1 MSEQKK
7 SIFDNPLTFLAA
19 SYPYLFVVL
28 LGIGVVYV
36 KNLGTV
42 NENSLPARMFDS
54 TTIVKELPVS
64 DPAILTA
71 VDAAMM
77 KKPSDELIAKGK
89 EIYSTSCASCH
100 GADGKGDG
108 AAGVAMNPK
117 PRNFH
122 ATDGWTNNRDLAG
135 MWKTL
140 QEGITANGMAAYDVL
155 PADQRLG
162 LIHYIRNNFMTN
174 PPEVTDA
181 TIKEMDN
188 KYQLTKGT
196 FKPGTIPVSGAVAF
210 LEKESAAKVKK
221 LDSVLKSLSA
231 NSKSDA
237 GAALFLG
244 AVLDKKLAVSFL
256 LSNQDWKD
264 GTDSFLKIV
273 KRNLNG
279 NGFKYKVFSMAE
291 TDVEKMFN
299 YLKSTL

>member
-7 SIFDNPLTFLAA
+7 NIFDNPLTFLAA

-28 LGIGVVYV
+28 LGIGIVYV
-36 KNLGTV
+36 KNLGSV

-64 DPAILTA
+64 DPAVLTA

-122 ATDGWTNNRDLAG
+122 SKEGWTNSPELSG

-140 QEGITANGMAAYDVL
+140 QEGITKNGMAAYDVL

-162 LIHYIRNNFMTN
+162 LIHYIRNNFMTD
-174 PPEVTDA
+174 PPAITDA
-181 TIKEMDN
+181 TIKEIDD

-196 FKPGTIPVSGAVAF
+196 FKPGTIPVSGAVTF
-210 LEKESAAKVKK
+210 LEKEDAGLVKK
-221 LDSVLKSLSA
+221 LDTALKLLESK
-231 NSKSDA
+231 SKSDA
-237 GAALFLG
+237 GAKLFLS
-244 AVLDKKLAVSFL
+244 AVLDKKLALSFL
-256 LSNQDWKD
+256 LSNEDWKD
-264 GTDSFLKIV
+264 GTESFLKIV
-273 KRNLNG
+273 KRNLNS
-279 NGFKYKVFSMAE
+279 NGFKYMVFSME
-291 TDVEKMFN
+291 KSDVEKMFN
-299 YLKSTL
+299 YLKGSL

>member
-28 LGIGVVYV
+28 LGIGIVYV

-42 NENSLPARMFDS
+42 NENSLPARVFDS

-64 DPAILTA
+64 DPAVLTA

-89 EIYSTSCASCH
+89 EIYSTNCASCH

-122 ATDGWTNNRDLAG
+122 AVEGWTNNRDLSG

-140 QEGITANGMAAYDVL
+140 QEGIIKNGMAAYDVL

-162 LIHYIRNNFMTN
+162 LIHYIRNNFMVD
-174 PPEVTDA
+174 PPEITDA
-181 TIKEMDN
+181 TIKEIDD

-210 LEKESAAKVKK
+210 IEKEDAGLVKK
-221 LDSVLKSLSA
+221 LDAALKLLESK
-231 NSKSDA
+231 SKSDA
-237 GAALFLG
+237 GAKLFLS
-244 AVLDKKLAVSFL
+244 AVLDKKLALSFL
-256 LSNQDWKD
+256 LSNEDWKD
-264 GTDSFLKIV
+264 GTDSFLKLV
-273 KRNLNG
+273 KRNLNS
-279 NGFKYKVFSMAE
+279 NGFKYKVFSME
-291 TDVEKMFN
+291 DSDVEKMFN

>member
-19 SYPYLFVVL
+19 SYPYLLVVL

-122 ATDGWTNNRDLAG
+122 SNDGWTNNADLMG

-140 QEGITANGMAAYDVL
+140 QEGISKNGMAAYDVL

-162 LIHYIRNNFMTN
+162 LIHYIRNTFMTN
-174 PPEVTDA
+174 PPEITDA
-181 TIKEMDN
+181 SIKEIDD

-210 LEKESAAKVKK
+210 LEREDAGSVKK
-221 LDSVLKSLSA
+221 LESALKTIETK
-231 NSKSDA
+231 SKSDA
-237 GAALFLG
+237 GAKLFLG
-244 AVLDKKLAVSFL
+244 AVLDKNLALSFL
-256 LSNQDWKD
+256 LANEDWRD
-264 GTDSFLKIV
+264 GTESFLKVV
-273 KRNLNG
+273 KRNLNA
-279 NGFKYKVFSMAE
+279 NGFKYKVFTMEKS
-291 TDVEKMFN
+291 DVEKMFN
-299 YLKSTL
+299 FLKSSL

>member
-19 SYPYLFVVL
+19 SYPYLFIVL
-28 LGIGVVYV
+28 LGIGVIYV

-71 VDAAMM
+71 VDIAMM

-122 ATDGWTNNRDLAG
+122 SNDGWTNSADLSG

-140 QEGITANGMAAYDVL
+140 QEGISANGMAAYDVL

-174 PPEVTDA
+174 PPEITDA
-181 TIKEMDN
+181 TIKEIDD

-196 FKPGTIPVSGAVAF
+196 FKPGTIPVSGAVAI
-210 LEKESAAKVKK
+210 LAKEDAGLVKK
-221 LDSVLKSLSA
+221 LESALKSLETK
-231 NSKSDA
+231 SKSDI
-237 GAALFLG
+237 GARLFLG
-244 AVLDKKLAVSFL
+244 AVLDKKLALSFL
-256 LSNQDWKD
+256 LSNEEWKE

-273 KRNLNG
+273 RKNLNG
-279 NGFKYKVFSMAE
+279 NGFKYKVFSME
-291 TDVEKMFN
+291 ESDVEKMYN
-299 YLKSTL
+299 YLKSSL

>member
-7 SIFDNPLTFLAA
+7 NIFDNPLTFLAA

-28 LGIGVVYV
+28 LGIGIIYV
-36 KNLGTV
+36 KNLGKV
-42 NENSLPARMFDS
+42 NENSLPARVFDS

-89 EIYSTSCASCH
+89 EIFSTNCVSCH
-100 GADGKGDG
+100 GAEGKGDG
-108 AAGVAMNPK
+108 AAGVALNPK

-122 ATDGWTNNRDLAG
+122 EVDGWTNGNDLKG

-162 LIHYIRNNFMTN
+162 LIHYIRNSFMTN
-174 PPEVTDA
+174 PPDITDA
-181 TIKEMDN
+181 TIKEIDDE
-188 KYQLTKGT
+188 YQLTKGT
-196 FKPGTIPVSGAVAF
+196 FKPGTIPVSGAVSF
-210 LEKESAAKVKK
+210 LEKEDANSVKK
-221 LDSVLKSLSA
+221 LENALKSLE
-231 NSKSDA
+231 SKVKIDA
-237 GAALFLG
+237 GAKLFLG
-244 AVLDKKLAVSFL
+244 AVQDKKLALSFL
-256 LSNQDWKD
+256 LANEDWKD
-264 GTDSFLKIV
+264 NIDSFLKVV

-279 NGFKYKVFSMAE
+279 NGFKYKVFSME
-291 TDVEKMFN
+291 ESDVEKMFN
-299 YLKSTL
+299 YLKSSL

>member
-19 SYPYLFVVL
+19 SYPYLFIVL
-28 LGIGVVYV
+28 LGIGVIYV

-71 VDAAMM
+71 VDIAMM

-122 ATDGWTNNRDLAG
+122 SNDGWTNSADLSG

-140 QEGITANGMAAYDVL
+140 QEGISANGMAAYDVL

-174 PPEVTDA
+174 PPEITDA
-181 TIKEMDN
+181 TIKEIDD

-196 FKPGTIPVSGAVAF
+196 FKPGTIPVSGAVAI
-210 LEKESAAKVKK
+210 LAKEDAELVKK
-221 LDSVLKSLSA
+221 LESALKSLETK
-231 NSKSDA
+231 SKSDI
-237 GAALFLG
+237 GARLFLG
-244 AVLDKKLAVSFL
+244 AVLDKKLALSFL
-256 LSNQDWKD
+256 LSNEEWKE
-264 GTDSFLKIV
+264 GTDSFMKIV
-273 KRNLNG
+273 RKNLNG
-279 NGFKYKVFSMAE
+279 NGFKYKVFSME
-291 TDVEKMFN
+291 ESDVEKMYN
-299 YLKSTL
+299 YLKSSL

>member
-28 LGIGVVYV
+28 LGIGIVYV
-36 KNLGTV
+36 KNLGSV

-64 DPAILTA
+64 DPAVLTA

-122 ATDGWTNNRDLAG
+122 SKEGWTNSPELSG

-140 QEGITANGMAAYDVL
+140 QEGITKNGMAAYDVL

-162 LIHYIRNNFMTN
+162 LIHYIRNNFMTD
-174 PPEVTDA
+174 PPAITDA
-181 TIKEMDN
+181 TIKEIDD

-196 FKPGTIPVSGAVAF
+196 FKPGTIPVSGAVTF
-210 LEKESAAKVKK
+210 LEKEDAGLVKK
-221 LDSVLKSLSA
+221 LDTALKSLELK
-231 NSKSDA
+231 SKTDA
-237 GAALFLG
+237 GAKLFLG
-244 AVLDKKLAVSFL
+244 TVLDKKLALSFL
-256 LSNQDWKD
+256 LSNEDWKD
-264 GTDSFLKIV
+264 GTDSFLKLV
-273 KRNLNG
+273 KRNLNS
-279 NGFKYKVFSMAE
+279 NGFKYKVFSME
-291 TDVEKMFN
+291 DSDVEKMFN
-299 YLKSTL
+299 YLKSSL

>member
-19 SYPYLFVVL
+19 SYPYLFIVL
-28 LGIGVVYV
+28 LGIGVIYV

-71 VDAAMM
+71 VDIAMM

-122 ATDGWTNNRDLAG
+122 SNDGWTNSADLSG

-140 QEGITANGMAAYDVL
+140 QEGISANGMAAYDVL

-174 PPEVTDA
+174 PPEITDA
-181 TIKEMDN
+181 TIKEIDD

-196 FKPGTIPVSGAVAF
+196 FKPGTIPVSGAVAI
-210 LEKESAAKVKK
+210 LAKEDAELVKK
-221 LDSVLKSLSA
+221 LESALKSLETK
-231 NSKSDA
+231 SKSDI
-237 GAALFLG
+237 GARLFLG
-244 AVLDKKLAVSFL
+244 AVLDKKLALSFL
-256 LSNQDWKD
+256 LSNEEWKE

-273 KRNLNG
+273 RKNLNG
-279 NGFKYKVFSMAE
+279 NGFKYKVFSME
-291 TDVEKMFN
+291 ESDVEKMYN
-299 YLKSTL
+299 YLKSSL

>member
-28 LGIGVVYV
+28 LGIGIVYV
-36 KNLGTV
+36 KNLGSV

-64 DPAILTA
+64 NPAVLTA

-122 ATDGWTNNRDLAG
+122 SKEGWTNSPDLSG

-140 QEGITANGMAAYDVL
+140 QEGITKNGMAAYDVL

-162 LIHYIRNNFMTN
+162 LIHYIRNNFMTD
-174 PPEVTDA
+174 PPAITDA
-181 TIKEMDN
+181 TIKEIDD

-196 FKPGTIPVSGAVAF
+196 FKPGTIPVSGAVTF
-210 LEKESAAKVKK
+210 LEKEDAGLVKK
-221 LDSVLKSLSA
+221 LDTALKSLELK
-231 NSKSDA
+231 SKTDA
-237 GAALFLG
+237 GAKLFLG
-244 AVLDKKLAVSFL
+244 TVLDKKLALSFL
-256 LSNQDWKD
+256 LSNEDWKD
-264 GTDSFLKIV
+264 GTDSFLKLV
-273 KRNLNG
+273 KRNLNS
-279 NGFKYKVFSMAE
+279 NGFKYKVFSME
-291 TDVEKMFN
+291 DSDVEKMFN
-299 YLKSTL
+299 YLKSSL

>member
-19 SYPYLFVVL
+19 SYPYLFIVL
-28 LGIGVVYV
+28 LGIGVIYV

-71 VDAAMM
+71 VDIAMM

-122 ATDGWTNNRDLAG
+122 SNDGWTNNADLSG

-140 QEGITANGMAAYDVL
+140 QEGISANGMAAYDVL

-174 PPEVTDA
+174 PPEITDA
-181 TIKEMDN
+181 TIKEIDD

-196 FKPGTIPVSGAVAF
+196 FKPGTIPVSGAVAI
-210 LEKESAAKVKK
+210 LAKEDAGLVKK
-221 LDSVLKSLSA
+221 LESALKSLETK
-231 NSKSDA
+231 SKSDI
-237 GAALFLG
+237 GARLFLG
-244 AVLDKKLAVSFL
+244 AVLDKKLALSFL
-256 LSNQDWKD
+256 LSNEEWKE

-273 KRNLNG
+273 RKNLNG
-279 NGFKYKVFSMAE
+279 NGFKYKVFSME
-291 TDVEKMFN
+291 ESDVEKMYN
-299 YLKSTL
+299 YLKSSL

>member
-19 SYPYLFVVL
+19 SYPYLFIVL
-28 LGIGVVYV
+28 LGIGVIYV

-71 VDAAMM
+71 VDIAMM

-108 AAGVAMNPK
+108 AGGVAMNRK

-122 ATDGWTNNRDLAG
+122 SNDGWTNNADLSG

-140 QEGITANGMAAYDVL
+140 QEGISANGMAAYGC
-155 PADQRLG
+155 ASR
-162 LIHYIRNNFMTN
+162 
-174 PPEVTDA
+174 
-181 TIKEMDN
+181 
-188 KYQLTKGT
+188 
-196 FKPGTIPVSGAVAF
+196 
-210 LEKESAAKVKK
+210 
-221 LDSVLKSLSA
+221 
-231 NSKSDA
+231 
-237 GAALFLG
+237 
-244 AVLDKKLAVSFL
+244 
-256 LSNQDWKD
+256 
-264 GTDSFLKIV
+264 
-273 KRNLNG
+273 
-279 NGFKYKVFSMAE
+279 
-291 TDVEKMFN
+291 
-299 YLKSTL
+299 

>member
-64 DPAILTA
+64 DPAVLTA

-89 EIYSTSCASCH
+89 EIYSTNCASCH

-122 ATDGWTNNRDLAG
+122 AVEGWTNNRDLSG

-140 QEGITANGMAAYDVL
+140 QEGIIKNGMAAYDVL

-162 LIHYIRNNFMTN
+162 LIHYIRNNFMVD
-174 PPEVTDA
+174 PPEITDA
-181 TIKEMDN
+181 TIKEIDD

-210 LEKESAAKVKK
+210 LEKEDAGLVKK
-221 LDSVLKSLSA
+221 LDAALKLLESK
-231 NSKSDA
+231 SKSDA
-237 GAALFLG
+237 GAKLFLN
-244 AVLDKKLAVSFL
+244 AVLDKKLALSFL
-256 LSNQDWKD
+256 LSNEDWKD
-264 GTDSFLKIV
+264 GTESFLKIV

-279 NGFKYKVFSMAE
+279 NGFKYMVFSME
-291 TDVEKMFN
+291 KSDVEKMFY
-299 YLKSTL
+299 YLKGSL

>member
-7 SIFDNPLTFLAA
+7 NIFDNPLTFLAA
-19 SYPYLFVVL
+19 SYPYLFIVL
-28 LGIGVVYV
+28 LGIGVIYV

-71 VDAAMM
+71 VDIAMM

-122 ATDGWTNNRDLAG
+122 SNDGWTNNADLSG

-140 QEGITANGMAAYDVL
+140 QEGISANGMAAYDVL

-174 PPEVTDA
+174 PPEITDA
-181 TIKEMDN
+181 TIKEIDD

-196 FKPGTIPVSGAVAF
+196 FKPGTIPVSGAVAI
-210 LEKESAAKVKK
+210 LAKEDAELVKK
-221 LDSVLKSLSA
+221 LESALKSLETK
-231 NSKSDA
+231 SKSDI
-237 GAALFLG
+237 GARLFLD
-244 AVLDKKLAVSFL
+244 AVLDKKLALSFL
-256 LSNQDWKD
+256 LSNEEWKE

-273 KRNLNG
+273 RKNLNG
-279 NGFKYKVFSMAE
+279 NGFKYKVFSME
-291 TDVEKMFN
+291 ESDVEKMYN
-299 YLKSTL
+299 YLKSSL

>member
-28 LGIGVVYV
+28 LGIGIVYV
-36 KNLGTV
+36 KNLGSV

-64 DPAILTA
+64 DPAVLTA

-122 ATDGWTNNRDLAG
+122 SNEGWTNSPDLSG

-140 QEGITANGMAAYDVL
+140 QEGITKNGMAAYDVL

-162 LIHYIRNNFMTN
+162 LIHYIRNNFMTD
-174 PPEVTDA
+174 PPAITDA
-181 TIKEMDN
+181 TIKEIDD

-196 FKPGTIPVSGAVAF
+196 FKPGTIPVSGAVSF
-210 LEKESAAKVKK
+210 LEKEDAGLVKK
-221 LDSVLKSLSA
+221 LDTALKSLELK
-231 NSKSDA
+231 SKTDA
-237 GAALFLG
+237 GAKLFLG
-244 AVLDKKLAVSFL
+244 TVLDKKLALSFL
-256 LSNQDWKD
+256 LSNEDWKD
-264 GTDSFLKIV
+264 GTDSFLKLV
-273 KRNLNG
+273 KRNLNS
-279 NGFKYKVFSMAE
+279 NGFKYKVFSME
-291 TDVEKMFN
+291 DSDVEKMFN
-299 YLKSTL
+299 YLKSSL